1 MIYARLL
8 RPLLFRL
15 EPEAAHQLTL
25 QLLALT
31 SATAL
36 GSSALRRNFHY
47 HDPALRVSVFGIE
60 FQNPV
65 GLAAGYDKDGV
76 AIAGLG
82 MLGFGHVEIGTL
94 TPEAQTGNPRPRIFR
109 LVTDEA
115 MINRLGF
122 PNRGIDALAKQSL
135 NQARRFY
142 PETCIG
148 LNLGKAKDTPNARAV
163 EDYIALLQVAYPK
176 ADYIAINVSS
186 PNTPGLRE
194 LQSEQFLPQLL
205 ASISAKR
212 AELAQQSNRLVPLL
226 VKISPDMGTSQLEGV
241 VQAAMEAGIDGLIAT
256 NTTVRRV
263 GLLSAQ
269 QAETGGLS
277 GAPLRERATEVV
289 RQVYRLSAGRLPIVG
304 VGGIDNAAAALERI
318 RAGASLVQI
327 YTGMVYH
334 GPSLVQRIKRG
345 LVAAVHAAGVASIQ
359 ELVGSD

>member
-8 RPLLFRL
+8 RPILFRL

-36 GSSALRRNFHY
+36 GRGALSRKFHY
-47 HDPALRVSVFGIE
+47 HDAGLRVSVFGID

-76 AIAGLG
+76 AVAGLG

-94 TPEAQTGNPRPRIFR
+94 TPGAQAGNPRPRIFR
-109 LVTDEA
+109 LVCDEA
-115 MINRLGF
+115 LINRLGF
-122 PNRGIDALAKQSL
+122 PNRGIDALAEQKLS
-135 NQARRFY
+135 NARRVY
-142 PETCIG
+142 PQTCIG

-163 EDYIALLQVAYPK
+163 EDYISLLQAAYPK

-194 LQSEQFLPQLL
+194 LQSEESLPQLL

-212 AELAQQSNRLVPLL
+212 AELAQQFNRLVPLL
-226 VKISPDMGTSQLEGV
+226 VKISPDMAASQLEGV
-241 VQAAMEAGIDGLIAT
+241 VEAAMEAGIDGLIAT
-256 NTTVRRV
+256 NTTVQRV
-263 GLLSAQ
+263 GLLSSQ

-277 GAPLRERATEVV
+277 GAPLRARATEVV
-289 RQVYRLSAGRLPIVG
+289 RQLYKLSAGRLPIVG
-304 VGGIDNAAAALERI
+304 VGGIDSAAAALERI
-318 RAGASLVQI
+318 QAGASLVQI
-327 YTGMVYH
+327 YTGLVYH

-345 LVAAVHAAGVASIQ
+345 LAAAVHEAGVASIQ
-359 ELVGSD
+359 ELVGIE